1 MMTKLAPTIEFGL
14 NMKRLIELICLSL
27 TFACTQAFAVLPVE
41 SWTTPQGVRVFF
53 VNAPTIPMLD
63 IQVDFDA
70 GSRFDARNTS
80 GVAAITNAMI
90 GKGVVAKGS
99 IGALSEAQI
108 ADDLANVGAQRGS
121 SASEDRAS
129 LTLRTLSSEAELNAA
144 IGVFSRIVTQPSFPE
159 PVLQREKE
167 RILQAI
173 REAQTKP
180 ETIAAK
186 TYSTA
191 LYGAHPYGASP
202 SVESVSAIN
211 AADLKRFYQ
220 SYYTRD
226 RATVS
231 MIGAIT
237 RARAETIAIQLTSSL
252 GATGATTQ
260 LFPPISKPATQ
271 DKRIEHPASQS
282 HILVGTTAIARGNP
296 DYFPLLV
303 ANYTLGGAGFVSRL
317 YKEIRENRGL
327 AYSVYSSFSLQSQ
340 EGPFTIGLQ
349 TKREETANA
358 LSVVKE
364 TVIKFAESGPT
375 QEEVDAAKGNL
386 VGGFALRI
394 DNNRKILDNVAAVG
408 FYRLPTDYLEV
419 WTDKIQ
425 AVTREQAHA
434 AFKKYV
440 DPARLVT
447 VVVGNAK

>member
-1 MMTKLAPTIEFGL
+1 
-14 NMKRLIELICLSL
+14 MKRLIELVGLGLALASS
-27 TFACTQAFAVLPVE
+27 QVFAVLPVE
-41 SWTTPQGVRVFF
+41 SWTTPQGVKVFF
-53 VNAPTIPMLD
+53 VNAPSIPMLD

-80 GVAAITNAMI
+80 GVAAITNAMM
-90 GKGVVAKGS
+90 GKGVAAKGS
-99 IGALSEAQI
+99 IGALTEAQI
-108 ADDLANVGAQRGS
+108 ADELANIGAQRGG

-144 IGVFSRIVTQPSFPE
+144 VEVFSRIVTQPTFPE
-159 PVLQREKE
+159 AVLQREKE

-202 SVESVSAIN
+202 TVETVSAVSG
-211 AADLKRFYQ
+211 ADLKRFYE

-226 RATVS
+226 RVTVS

-237 RARAETIAIQLTSSL
+237 RSRAEMIAIQLTSGL
-252 GATGATTQ
+252 GAKGALPQT
-260 LFPPISKPATQ
+260 FPAISKPIKQ
-271 DKRIEHPASQS
+271 DQRIEHPASQS
-282 HILVGTTAIARGNP
+282 HILIGTTGIARGNP
-296 DYFPLLV
+296 DYFALLV
-303 ANYTLGGAGFVSRL
+303 ANYTLGGGGFVSRL
-317 YKEIRENRGL
+317 YKEVREKRGL
-327 AYSVYSSFSLQSQ
+327 AYSVYSGFGLQSQ
-340 EGPFTIGLQ
+340 EGAFTIGLQ

-358 LSVVKE
+358 LNVVKE
-364 TVIKFAESGPT
+364 TVTKFVESGPT
-375 QEEVDAAKGNL
+375 QQELDDAKGNL

-425 AVTREQAHA
+425 AVTRDQAHA

-440 DPARLVT
+440 DADRLVT
-447 VVVGNAK
+447 VVVGNVK